1 MLFWRSHGQDGL
13 SFLGNSCKNMWW
25 ANTFWY
31 IEALLT
37 RRAAVPP
44 LGFFPPVFGGCYW
57 KPWLQALIVYFVL
70 PFFSWRP
77 SHDNAVGM
85 TDKAGQKF
93 HRSTA
98 KLPRRS
104 MSYTA
109 NYSSVCQTEACKNA
123 FVCTLN
129 NVQSNLKGQF
139 TNFIYNCIK
148 DLLVM
153 RSTTVCENS
162 NPLKAY
168 QQSHNLSPTLSKV
181 FMCRQPQSKS
191 CILCIHH
198 PTWTPP
204 YNFLWFVI

>member
-1 MLFWRSHGQDGL
+1 MNPTSKRNPSPFLPAFFFKSTFTTWHSNISWETKC
-13 SFLGNSCKNMWW
+13 SFEDHMDKVVCHSGGIPVKTWW

-44 LGFFPPVFGGCYW
+44 LFFSPPAFGGCYW

-109 NYSSVCQTEACKNA
+109 NYSSVCKTEACKNA

-129 NVQSNLKGQF
+129 NVQL
-139 TNFIYNCIK
+139 
-148 DLLVM
+148 
-153 RSTTVCENS
+153 
-162 NPLKAY
+162 
-168 QQSHNLSPTLSKV
+168 
-181 FMCRQPQSKS
+181 
-191 CILCIHH
+191 
-198 PTWTPP
+198 
-204 YNFLWFVI
+204 